1 MTRKFFV
8 MFVALIGFG
17 ICAYAQENSDN
28 SVNLFDLKIS
38 SQGGIVEKINLET
51 DIFDNVYRNCYKLGY
66 HPWRGDT
73 YIEFVLNKKYKSFSV
88 TLVVPHVEKESEIF
102 VEIMGDSK
110 ILYKSEGLTQK
121 TRAKEIVLDVS
132 EQDFIRIKVVAT
144 DYGLSVLLANGKVIG
159 SETKESSVVKEK
171 PVEKPV
177 EKPGTSV
184 LINGVRWATRNVDK
198 PGTFA
203 AKPEDAGMFYQWGSN
218 VGWSSM
224 NPLTATDGN
233 NTWRKLAD
241 YGDTWQSA
249 KNPCPSGWRVPTSE
263 EWGSIFNGSATS
275 GAPSTATAN
284 TWTWNSTGT
293 PGYILSPDGG
303 LHYTLFLPAAGSR
316 FYYNANFS
324 YVGTNGLYHSS
335 TASGSIAK
343 TMNFTNTLIDP
354 QSGNMVSRAHG
365 FSVRCVSE

>member
-249 KNPCPSGWRVPTSE
+249 KNPCPSGWRVPTVSE
-263 EWGSIFNGSATS
+263 WKSLVDAGSSWTTVNGVSGRVFGSAPNTIFLSAVPGRVIDGRLDVGVGSVGYYWSSTPYNSDGIYRLNFRS
-275 GAPSTATAN
+275 GA
-284 TWTWNSTGT
+284 NS
-293 PGYILSPDGG
+293 ILTDLSSRVDG
-303 LHYTLFLPAAGSR
+303 
-316 FYYNANFS
+316 
-324 YVGTNGLYHSS
+324 
-335 TASGSIAK
+335 
-343 TMNFTNTLIDP
+343 
-354 QSGNMVSRAHG
+354 RA
-365 FSVRCVSE
+365 VRCVSE